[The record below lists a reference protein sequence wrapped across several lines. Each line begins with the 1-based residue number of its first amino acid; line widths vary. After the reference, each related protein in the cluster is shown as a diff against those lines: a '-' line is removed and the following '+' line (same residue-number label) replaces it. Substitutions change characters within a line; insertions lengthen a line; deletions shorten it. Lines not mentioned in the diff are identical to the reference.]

1 MSEDEDFLNQLPGQ
15 LDAAFD
21 VTGRFYSHIGG
32 AETYKCRDLLEIRRR
47 DAGACVEAD
56 AVFIMMN
63 PGSSHPL
70 GGDAEVEL
78 SDARLVP
85 TKPDTTQYQLMRLM
99 SAMGWQR
106 VKVLNLSDLRVTR
119 SADFFERVQEFE
131 ARESHDGHS
140 LFAKSRRHELA
151 PALSRRSDAPI
162 VAAWGVDKA
171 LQKLAVAAQKALPSM
186 PVLGLRHQNGP
197 WAYRHPLPQTAGAQI
212 QWRRDA
218 LLVLRAGGDST

>member
-1 MSEDEDFLNQLPGQ
+1 MSGDEDYLNQLPSQ
-15 LDAAFD
+15 LDAQFD
-21 VTGRFYSHIGG
+21 VSGRFYTHSGS
-32 AETYKCRDLLEIRRR
+32 AQTYKCRDLLEIRRR
-47 DAGACVEAD
+47 DAGACIEAD

-63 PGSSHPL
+63 PGSSTPL
-70 GGDAEVEL
+70 VGDEEVEL
-78 SDARLVP
+78 SDAHLVP

-119 SADFFERVQEFE
+119 SEDFLKQMQEFE

-140 LFAKSRRHELA
+140 LFATSRRHELA
-151 PALSRRSDAPI
+151 PALSRRSGAPI

-171 LQKLAVAAQKALPSM
+171 LQKLAVAAQKALAST
-186 PVLGLRHQNGP
+186 PVLGLRHPNGP
-197 WAYRHPLPQTAGAQI
+197 WAYRHPLPQTASAQS

-218 LLVLRAGGDST
+218 LLMLRAEGDFT